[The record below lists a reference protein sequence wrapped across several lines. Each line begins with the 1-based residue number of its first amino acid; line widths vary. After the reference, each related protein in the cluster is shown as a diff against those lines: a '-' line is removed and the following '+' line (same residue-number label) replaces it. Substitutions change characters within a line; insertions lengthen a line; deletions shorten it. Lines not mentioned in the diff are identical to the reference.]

1 MESEKGDVKSK
12 TEALKKV
19 IIMILNG
26 EKLPGLLMTIIR
38 FVLPLQ
44 DHTIKKLLL
53 VFWEIVPKTTPDG
66 RLLHEMILVCDAY
79 RKDLQHPNEFIR
91 GSTLRF
97 LCKLKEAELLEP
109 LMPAIR
115 ACLEHRHS
123 YVRRNAVLA
132 IYTIYRN
139 FEHLIPDAPELIHDF
154 LVNEKDASCK
164 RNAFMMLIHADQD
177 RALDYLSTCIDQVQT
192 FGDILQLV
200 IVELIYKVCHA
211 NPSERA
217 RFIRCIYNLLQ
228 SSSPAVKYEAAG
240 TLVTL
245 SSAPTAIKAAA
256 QCYID
261 LIIKESDNNVKL
273 IVLDRLV
280 ELKEHPA
287 HERVLQDLVMD
298 ILRVLSTPDLEVRK
312 KTLQLALDLVSS
324 RNVEELVIVLKKE
337 VIKTNNVSEHEDT
350 DKYRQ
355 LLVRTLHLM
364 EFLSDSNEAA
374 AADVLEFVRE
384 AIQRFDNLRML
395 IVEKMLEVFHAIKSV
410 KIYRGALWILGEYC
424 STKEDI
430 QSVMTEVRRSLGEIP
445 IVESEIKKE
454 AGELKPEEEI
464 TVGPV
469 QKLVTEMGTY
479 ATQSALSSSRPTKKE
494 EDRPPLRGFLLDGDF
509 FVAASLATTLTKI
522 ALRYVALVQ
531 EKKKQNSF
539 VAEAMLLMATILH
552 LGKSSL
558 PKKPITD
565 DDVDRISLC
574 LKVLSE
580 CSPLMNDIFN
590 KECRQS
596 LSQMLSAKLE
606 EEKLSQKKE
615 SEKRNVT
622 VQPDDPISFMQ
633 LTAKNEMNCKEDQF
647 QLSLL
652 AAMGDLKL
660 VEKPS
665 PLTLAPHDFANIKAN
680 VKVAS
685 TENGIIFGNIVY
697 DVSGAA
703 SDRNCVVLSDIHID
717 IMDYIQPATC
727 TDAEFRQMWAEFEW
741 ENKVTVNTNM
751 IDLNDYLQHI
761 LKSTNMKCLTPEKA
775 LSGYCGFMAANLY
788 ARSIFGEDALANVSI
803 EKPVHQGPDAAVTG
817 HIRIRAKSQF
827 NNSGKVLEEN
837 ALVMRYPQ
845 PVRSPPPLSV
855 EGIAKVHQDPRL
867 SLMTC
872 PSRAALCLD
881 GRRVCTVCVAL
892 SSQQARHLLAGKR
905 GLRFH
910 PARSMLLT
918 VNCKELKQEYG
929 CSVPMA
935 AKPSAHSWSMLPHE
949 IEKLLPPFWQEK
961 IDVKADSTVGTVAL
975 ESSGVSSALAR

>member
-1 MESEKGDVKSK
+1 MKLGFVQSVTFIGILQDEYKPSSKMTAAENVCYTLINVPSDSEPPSEVSLKTDLEKGEIKAK

-66 RLLHEMILVCDAY
+66 KLLQEMILVCDAY

-97 LCKLKEAELLEP
+97 LCKLKESELLEP

-177 RALDYLSTCIDQVQT
+177 RALDYLSTCIDQVHT

-245 SSAPTAIKAAA
+245 SSAPTAVKAAA

-273 IVLDRLV
+273 IVLDRLI
-280 ELKEHPA
+280 ELKEHPT

-337 VIKTNNVSEHEDT
+337 VIKTNNVTEHEDT

-355 LLVRTLHLM
+355 LLVRTLHSCSVRFPDMAANVIPVLM
-364 EFLSDSNEAA
+364 EFLSDTNEAA

-384 AIQRFDNLRML
+384 AIQRFDNLRPL
-395 IVEKMLEVFHAIKSV
+395 IIEKMLEVFHAIKTV

-445 IVESEIKKE
+445 IVENEIKKE
-454 AGELKPEEEI
+454 TGEVKPEDE
-464 TVGPV
+464 VSAAPA

-479 ATQSALSSSRPTKKE
+479 VTQSALSSSRPSKKE
-494 EDRPPLRGFLLDGDF
+494 EDRPPLRGFLMDGDF
-509 FVAASLATTLTKI
+509 YVAASLATTLTKV
-522 ALRYVALVQ
+522 ALRYVAIVQ
-531 EKKKQNSF
+531 DKKKQNSF
-539 VAEAMLLMATILH
+539 VAEAMLIMVTVLH

-590 KECRQS
+590 KECRKS
-596 LSQMLSAKLE
+596 LSHMLTVRLE

-622 VQPDDPISFMQ
+622 VQADDPISFMQ
-633 LTAKNEMNCKEDQF
+633 LTAKNEMTSKEDQF

-652 AAMGDLKL
+652 AAMGNTQRKEAADPLASKLNKVTQLTGFSDPVYAEAYVHVNQYDIVLDVLVVNQTSDTLQNCTLELATLGDLKL

-717 IMDYIQPATC
+717 IMDYIQPASC

-741 ENKVTVNTNM
+741 ENKVTVNTN
-751 IDLNDYLQHI
+751 ITDLNEYLQHI
-761 LKSTNMKCLTPEKA
+761 LRSTNMKCLTPEKA
-775 LSGYCGFMAANLY
+775 LSGFCGFMAANLY

-803 EKPVHQGPDAAVTG
+803 EKPIHLGPEAPVNG
-817 HIRIRAKSQF
+817 HIRIRAKSQ
-827 NNSGKVLEEN
+827 GM
-837 ALVMRYPQ
+837 A
-845 PVRSPPPLSV
+845 
-855 EGIAKVHQDPRL
+855 L
-867 SLMTC
+867 SLG
-872 PSRAALCLD
+872 D
-881 GRRVCTVCVAL
+881 KINL
-892 SSQQARHLLAGKR
+892 SQKK
-905 GLRFH
+905 
-910 PARSMLLT
+910 T
-918 VNCKELKQEYG
+918 NV
-929 CSVPMA
+929 
-935 AKPSAHSWSMLPHE
+935 
-949 IEKLLPPFWQEK
+949 
-961 IDVKADSTVGTVAL
+961 
-975 ESSGVSSALAR
+975 

>member
-1 MESEKGDVKSK
+1 MTAAENVCYTLINVSSDSEPPSEVSLKADLEKGEIKAK

-53 VFWEIVPKTTPDG
+53 VFWEIVPKTTADG
-66 RLLHEMILVCDAY
+66 KLLQEMILVCDAY

-97 LCKLKEAELLEP
+97 LCKLKESELLEP

-177 RALDYLSTCIDQVQT
+177 RALDYLSTCIDQVHT

-245 SSAPTAIKAAA
+245 SSAPTAVKAAA

-273 IVLDRLV
+273 IVLDRLI
-280 ELKEHPA
+280 ELKEHPT

-355 LLVRTLHLM
+355 LLVRTLHSCSVRFPDMAANVIPVLM

-384 AIQRFDNLRML
+384 AIQRFDSLRPL
-395 IVEKMLEVFHAIKSV
+395 IIEKMLEVFHAIKTV

-424 STKEDI
+424 STKDDI

-445 IVESEIKKE
+445 IVENEIKKE
-454 AGELKPEEEI
+454 TGEVKAEDEVSAAPA
-464 TVGPV
+464 

-479 ATQSALSSSRPTKKE
+479 VTQSALSSSRPSKKD
-494 EDRPPLRGFLLDGDF
+494 EDRPPLRGFLMDGDF
-509 FVAASLATTLTKI
+509 YVAASLATTLTKV
-522 ALRYVALVQ
+522 ALRYVAIVQ
-531 EKKKQNSF
+531 DKKKQNSF
-539 VAEAMLLMATILH
+539 VAESMLIMVTVLH

-590 KECRQS
+590 KECRRS
-596 LSQMLSAKLE
+596 LSHMLTVRLE
-606 EEKLSQKKE
+606 EEKMSQKKE

-622 VQPDDPISFMQ
+622 VQADDPISFMQ
-633 LTAKNEMNCKEDQF
+633 LTAKNEMTSKDDQF

-652 AAMGDLKL
+652 AAMGNTQRKEAADPLASKLNKVTQLTGFSDPVYAEAYVHVNQYDIVLDVLVVNQTSDTLQNCTLELATLGDLKL

-717 IMDYIQPATC
+717 IMDYIQPASC

-741 ENKVTVNTNM
+741 ENKVTVNTN
-751 IDLNDYLQHI
+751 ITDLNEYLQHI

-775 LSGYCGFMAANLY
+775 LSGFCGFMAANLY

-803 EKPVHQGPDAAVTG
+803 EKPIHLGPDAPVNG
-817 HIRIRAKSQF
+817 HIRIRAKSQ
-827 NNSGKVLEEN
+827 GM
-837 ALVMRYPQ
+837 A
-845 PVRSPPPLSV
+845 
-855 EGIAKVHQDPRL
+855 L
-867 SLMTC
+867 SLG
-872 PSRAALCLD
+872 D
-881 GRRVCTVCVAL
+881 KINL
-892 SSQQARHLLAGKR
+892 SQKKSN
-905 GLRFH
+905 
-910 PARSMLLT
+910 
-918 VNCKELKQEYG
+918 V
-929 CSVPMA
+929 
-935 AKPSAHSWSMLPHE
+935 
-949 IEKLLPPFWQEK
+949 
-961 IDVKADSTVGTVAL
+961 
-975 ESSGVSSALAR
+975 

>member
-1 MESEKGDVKSK
+1 MTAAENVCYTLINVTNDSEPPSEVSLKTDLEKGEIKAK

-66 RLLHEMILVCDAY
+66 KLLQEMILVCDAY

-97 LCKLKEAELLEP
+97 LCKLKESELLEP

-132 IYTIYRN
+132 IYTIYRCVDGSLWMHDISATISVSADKCS
-139 FEHLIPDAPELIHDF
+139 FFLSLIIVL
-154 LVNEKDASCK
+154 
-164 RNAFMMLIHADQD
+164 QD
-177 RALDYLSTCIDQVQT
+177 RALDYLSTCIDQVHT

-211 NPSERA
+211 NPTERA

-273 IVLDRLV
+273 IVLDRLI
-280 ELKEHPA
+280 ELKEHPT

-298 ILRVLSTPDLEVRK
+298 ILRVLTTPDLEGRK

-337 VIKTNNVSEHEDT
+337 VIKTNNVTEHEDT

-355 LLVRTLHLM
+355 LLVRTLHSCSVRFPDMAANVIPVLM
-364 EFLSDSNEAA
+364 EFLSDTNEAA

-384 AIQRFDNLRML
+384 AIQRFDNLRPL
-395 IVEKMLEVFHAIKSV
+395 IIEKMLEVFHAIKTV

-445 IVESEIKKE
+445 IVENELKKE
-454 AGELKPEEEI
+454 AGEVKPEEEV
-464 TVGPV
+464 TAAPAP
-469 QKLVTEMGTY
+469 KLVTEMGTY
-479 ATQSALSSSRPTKKE
+479 VTQSALSTSRPSKKE
-494 EDRPPLRGFLLDGDF
+494 EDRPPLRGFLMNGDF
-509 FVAASLATTLTKI
+509 YVAASLATTLTKV
-522 ALRYVALVQ
+522 ALRYVALA
-531 EKKKQNSF
+531 EDKKRQNSF
-539 VAEAMLLMATILH
+539 VAEAMLIMATVLH

-590 KECRQS
+590 KECRRS
-596 LSQMLSAKLE
+596 LSHMLAVRLE
-606 EEKLSQKKE
+606 EEKLSQKVSTFLHRFLVPLSRTE
-615 SEKRNVT
+615 LSHVFFQVT
-622 VQPDDPISFMQ
+622 Q
-633 LTAKNEMNCKEDQF
+633 LTGFSDPVYAEAYVHVNQYDIVLDVLVVNQTSDTLQNCTLE
-647 QLSLL
+647 L
-652 AAMGDLKL
+652 ATLGDLKL

-697 DVSGAA
+697 DISGAA

-717 IMDYIQPATC
+717 IMDYIQPASC
-727 TDAEFRQMWAEFEW
+727 TDTEFRQMWAEFEW
-741 ENKVTVNTNM
+741 ENKVTVNTN
-751 IDLNDYLQHI
+751 ITDLNDYLQHI
-761 LKSTNMKCLTPEKA
+761 LKSTNMKCLTPEKT
-775 LSGYCGFMAANLY
+775 LSGICGFMAANLY

-803 EKPVHQGPDAAVTG
+803 EKPIHMGPDAPVNG
-817 HIRIRAKSQF
+817 HIRIRAKSQ
-827 NNSGKVLEEN
+827 GM
-837 ALVMRYPQ
+837 A
-845 PVRSPPPLSV
+845 
-855 EGIAKVHQDPRL
+855 L
-867 SLMTC
+867 SLGDKINLSQKRT
-872 PSRAALCLD
+872 AA
-881 GRRVCTVCVAL
+881 
-892 SSQQARHLLAGKR
+892 
-905 GLRFH
+905 
-910 PARSMLLT
+910 
-918 VNCKELKQEYG
+918 
-929 CSVPMA
+929 
-935 AKPSAHSWSMLPHE
+935 
-949 IEKLLPPFWQEK
+949 
-961 IDVKADSTVGTVAL
+961 
-975 ESSGVSSALAR
+975 